1 MRAFAECLQQVLD
14 WPNDVPKQNSIDGS
28 TTGKGRNAV
37 YDKTRLEWP
46 MSAKGQS
53 RQFVCLPVS
62 SGFPRTSDIVRPTLQ
77 VSKVPKA
84 EAERRRPPARPS
96 NSNQHQHVY
105 IAAPRSSLRARN
117 EMRLLCIRLCIARSS
132 HLDRAKFIRNF
143 SRIGDQCARRVQQ

>member
-14 WPNDVPKQNSIDGS
+14 WPNDVPKQNSINGS

-37 YDKTRLEWP
+37 YDKTHLEWP

-62 SGFPRTSDIVRPTLQ
+62 SGFPRTTDIVRPTLD
-77 VSKVPKA
+77 VSKVLPKA
-84 EAERRRPPARPS
+84 EAEWRCTPARPS

-105 IAAPRSSLRARN
+105 IAAAR
-117 EMRLLCIRLCIARSS
+117 EVRYEPVMKCVCFA
-132 HLDRAKFIRNF
+132 
-143 SRIGDQCARRVQQ
+143 